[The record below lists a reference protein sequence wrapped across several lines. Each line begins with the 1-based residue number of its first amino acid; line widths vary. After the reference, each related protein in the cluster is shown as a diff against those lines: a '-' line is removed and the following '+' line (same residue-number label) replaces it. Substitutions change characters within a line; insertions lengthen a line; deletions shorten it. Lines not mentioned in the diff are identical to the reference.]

1 MLDRKSTQSHDV
13 ILHDIEFRFPPSHI
27 AAVAFHNSILLSQ
40 GVQNIS
46 KRRPQLPP
54 WMLQCIPS
62 ESFSIS
68 WSSGFAAGS
77 VHADAL
83 YSGRCSKRCITAF
96 VSVWYE
102 QLFRTYTSVAK
113 RMRNTKVHGYHRRWT
128 LACAQNLDRTT
139 YATDYTFLTRAIA
152 CRSIR

>member
-1 MLDRKSTQSHDV
+1 MMSFCTISSFVSHPLILQQSHS
-13 ILHDIEFRFPPSHI
+13 ITRFCFRI
-27 AAVAFHNSILLSQ
+27 
-40 GVQNIS
+40 GVQIIS
-46 KRRPQLPP
+46 KTRPQLPP

-102 QLFRTYTSVAK
+102 QLFRTYTSVAN
-113 RMRNTKVHGYHRRWT
+113 RMRNAKFHGYHRRWT

-152 CRSIR
+152 CRSISIA